1 MKKTII
7 ILLLILS
14 SIELFSQAPIGEL
27 DEIYYLPG
35 MDTVEVTR
43 RYGEWWF
50 GITGGV
56 NGDLYFSDFYL
67 PERPDLYNELDI
79 FNTLIDFPASLGS
92 GLFFG
97 LTGDW
102 QPRGEKWGAS
112 LTLLLLDYRASSVES
127 DPFKDSVNTRYQ
139 STFDNIYLTISPSAK
154 YYTLLEGLHVF
165 GGLNIEL
172 NLSSEIFQRKT
183 FDHSAVIDHD
193 YKKVTSSFSSRF
205 GFHAGVGYDIMI
217 ADINKSMR
225 ILMTPYASL
234 NGGTNAYTDYGSS
247 RNQLMVRAGVS
258 FKLGFDQIEAD
269 TMLFDP
275 DYRLPGAII
284 ASARM
289 RQDEG
294 VLPQVAVKQDYE
306 YAQLNLVERPMA
318 EDIAAV
324 PAATEIEEEARAR
337 QRGLVTINPNEKR
350 DFSYDGGIPEKLYQY
365 LESLVAYLEDNPGAK
380 IRVVGHTSPSGN
392 LTQETER
399 SLQKAE
405 AVKRVL
411 MDRGLSDRQVLTA
424 GEGSLI
430 PLPNADNRTE
440 EGQKLNRRVEI
451 SIIPP

>member
-7 ILLLILS
+7 ILFLILS
-14 SIELFSQAPIGEL
+14 SIELFSQAPLGEL

-50 GITGGV
+50 GFTSGV

-112 LTLLLLDYRASSVES
+112 LTLYLLDYRTSSVES

-139 STFDNIYLTISPSAK
+139 STFDNLYLTISPSAK

-165 GGLNIEL
+165 GGFDVELNI
-172 NLSSEIFQRKT
+172 NSDIFQRKT

-217 ADINKSMR
+217 ADINKNMR

-234 NGGTNAYTDYGSS
+234 NGGTNSYTDYGSS
-247 RNQLMVRAGVS
+247 RNQLMVRAGSVV
-258 FKLGFDQIEAD
+258 QI
-269 TMLFDP
+269 
-275 DYRLPGAII
+275 RI
-284 ASARM
+284 
-289 RQDEG
+289 
-294 VLPQVAVKQDYE
+294 
-306 YAQLNLVERPMA
+306 
-318 EDIAAV
+318 
-324 PAATEIEEEARAR
+324 
-337 QRGLVTINPNEKR
+337 
-350 DFSYDGGIPEKLYQY
+350 
-365 LESLVAYLEDNPGAK
+365 
-380 IRVVGHTSPSGN
+380 
-392 LTQETER
+392 
-399 SLQKAE
+399 
-405 AVKRVL
+405 
-411 MDRGLSDRQVLTA
+411 
-424 GEGSLI
+424 
-430 PLPNADNRTE
+430 
-440 EGQKLNRRVEI
+440 
-451 SIIPP
+451 